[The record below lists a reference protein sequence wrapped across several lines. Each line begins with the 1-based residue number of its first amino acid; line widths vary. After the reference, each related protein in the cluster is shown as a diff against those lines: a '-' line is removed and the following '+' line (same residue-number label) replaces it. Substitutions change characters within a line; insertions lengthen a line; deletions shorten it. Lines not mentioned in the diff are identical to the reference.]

1 MPFHPPFL
9 VFCALGA
16 SVMIVSTLLAIV
28 AEKIDDWLTRQTQLL
43 ASRRPIA
50 QRHAEVTHLL

>member
-1 MPFHPPFL
+1 MPFHPPFF

-16 SVMIVSTLLAIV
+16 SVMIVSAMLAV
-28 AEKIDDWLTRQTQLL
+28 AAGKIDEWLTRQTRLL

-50 QRHAEVTHLL
+50 QRHMEVTHLL